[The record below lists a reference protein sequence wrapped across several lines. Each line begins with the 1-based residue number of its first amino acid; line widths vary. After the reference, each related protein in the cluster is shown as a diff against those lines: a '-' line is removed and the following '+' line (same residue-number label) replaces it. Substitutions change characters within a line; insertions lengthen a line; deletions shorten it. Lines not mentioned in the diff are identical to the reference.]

1 MHGIEL
7 NDTRDRH
14 REVISDAVPKSH
26 GHHEDKP
33 AIVEGI
39 MRVVTTAPLATA
51 LHRTGTAGTKDY
63 RIAALDRNSPS
74 IRSFWHDM
82 PLTATSRGLFNFI
95 CEVPKYTAAKFQVSP
110 EQIRRPETKAAARA
124 DPPRLQSHPA
134 LNPGLQVDTADPSN
148 PIKQQCTRDGTPK
161 KYPRSITFNHGAFP
175 RTWTNPGE
183 VYPGVGYGDNDM
195 VDAVEVGMASVRYPE
210 RRHE

>member
-1 MHGIEL
+1 VHGIEL

-14 REVISDAVPKSH
+14 REVISDTVPKSH

-110 EQIRRPETKAAARA
+110 EQIRRPT
-124 DPPRLQSHPA
+124 PP
-134 LNPGLQVDTADPSN
+134 
-148 PIKQQCTRDGTPK
+148 PIT
-161 KYPRSITFNHGAFP
+161 P
-175 RTWTNPGE
+175 RTKPRPAGRHGGSVQPDQAA
-183 VYPGVGYGDNDM
+183 VYT
-195 VDAVEVGMASVRYPE
+195 
-210 RRHE
+210 RRHPEEVSSLHHLQPRRVSAHLDQPG